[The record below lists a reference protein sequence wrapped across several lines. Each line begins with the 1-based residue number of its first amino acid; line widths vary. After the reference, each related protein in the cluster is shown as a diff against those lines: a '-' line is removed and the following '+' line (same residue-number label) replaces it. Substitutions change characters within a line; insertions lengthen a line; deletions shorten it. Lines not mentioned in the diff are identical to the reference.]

1 MGWLVGRPHES
12 KVAMSIFERVLRFL
26 TDLDAAF
33 MRALAWRR
41 ES

>member
-1 MGWLVGRPHES
+1 MVMFFFKLLE
-12 KVAMSIFERVLRFL
+12 FL

-33 MRALAWRR
+33 MRALSGRR